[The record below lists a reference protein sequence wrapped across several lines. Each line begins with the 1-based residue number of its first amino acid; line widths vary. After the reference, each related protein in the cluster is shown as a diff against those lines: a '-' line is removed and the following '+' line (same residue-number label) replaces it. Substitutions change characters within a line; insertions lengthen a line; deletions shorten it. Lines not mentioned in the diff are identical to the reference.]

1 MSDVT
6 RTQDEALRR
15 ALEGAQPE
23 EQSAERQPLPQP
35 ASRCKRKPVVA
46 LVGRPNVGKSTLF
59 NRLTKSRDAIVAD
72 YPGLTRDRQYGT
84 GKVGRFPYIV
94 VDTGGLSGEEQGV
107 DPLMEQQVRAALEE
121 ADAILFLVDA
131 QAGLTPADEQIA
143 DMLRRHYGDK
153 PLYVLVNKAEGRD
166 ADSVR
171 AEFFGLGL
179 GEPLVIS
186 AEHGDHVRE
195 TIDHVLEI
203 VEPRLSEDD
212 QPLPDEQGGIR
223 VAVIGRPNVGKSTL
237 INRMIGEER
246 VVAYDMPGT
255 TRDSIRVPFE
265 RDGQRYTLIDTAGVR
280 RRKKVS
286 DRIEKFSVIK
296 AIEAMDQAH
305 VVVLVIDGS
314 EGITDQDQT
323 LLGHALES
331 GRGLIIAINKWDG
344 LDPDQRRQV
353 KADLDI
359 KLQFAEFAP
368 RHFISALHGTGVGNL
383 FDTIRKVYEA
393 ATRRVSTSQLN
404 RVLEQALLEHQP
416 PLVSGRRIKMRYAHL
431 GALNPPTVVIHGN
444 MVDRVPQ
451 HYTRYLTNVFRKAFG
466 WQGTPV
472 KIEYR
477 VTENPYEGRR
487 SKMTRR
493 QIERKRKLMAFVK
506 QKKKALQRKKRGR

>member
-1 MSDVT
+1 MSERDG
-6 RTQDEALRR
+6 QPLDAALR
-15 ALEGAQPE
+15 AELEGYKVRAQP
-23 EQSAERQPLPQP
+23 SQPPT
-35 ASRCKRKPVVA
+35 RRRKPVIA

-59 NRLTKSRDAIVAD
+59 NRLTRSRDAIVAD

-84 GKVGRFPYIV
+84 GKVGSQPYIV
-94 VDTGGLSGEEQGV
+94 VDTGGLSGEETGV

-131 QAGLTPADEQIA
+131 QVGLTPADEQIA
-143 DMLRRHYGDK
+143 AMLRQRFSHK
-153 PLYVLVNKAEGRD
+153 PIHVLVNKTEGRD
-166 ADSVR
+166 PDLVR
-171 AEFFGLGL
+171 AEFYQLGL
-179 GEPLVIS
+179 DEPMVIS

-195 TIDHVLEI
+195 VMDEVLAWVTPRIAEEDMP
-203 VEPRLSEDD
+203 EPDD
-212 QPLPDEQGGIR
+212 KSGIR
-223 VAVIGRPNVGKSTL
+223 VAVVGRPNVGKSTL
-237 INRMIGEER
+237 INRMIGEDR

-265 RDGQRYTLIDTAGVR
+265 RDGVKYTLIDTAGVR

-286 DRIEKFSVIK
+286 DKIEKFSVIK
-296 AIEAMDQAH
+296 AIEAMDQSH

-353 KADLDI
+353 KADLDL

-368 RHFISALHGTGVGNL
+368 RHFISALHGTGVGHL
-383 FDTIRKVYEA
+383 FETVQQVYRA
-393 ATRRVSTSQLN
+393 ATTRVSTSQLN

-416 PLVSGRRIKMRYAHL
+416 PMVSGRRIKMRYAHL
-431 GALNPPTVVIHGN
+431 GGINPPTVVIHGN

-466 WQGTPV
+466 WEGTPV
-472 KIEYR
+472 KIEYK
-477 VTENPYEGRR
+477 VTENPYEGKR
-487 SKMTRR
+487 TRLTPR
-493 QIERKRKLMAFVK
+493 QIRRKRKLMAFVK